1 MKGGFNAVNI
11 LMARRFSLFDSI
23 SEIIQGFVFP
33 ERSKFI
39 YIPFPSSERDSY
51 IEQSDDVS
59 LYYMYKMLN
68 VKVLVAQRIL
78 IRLPLEQ

>member
-1 MKGGFNAVNI
+1 MKGGFNAVNTI
-11 LMARRFSLFDSI
+11 MGGRFSLFDLI

-39 YIPFPSSERDSY
+39 YIPFPSSGRDSY
-51 IEQSDDVS
+51 IELSDDVS

-68 VKVLVAQRIL
+68 VKVLVAQRII